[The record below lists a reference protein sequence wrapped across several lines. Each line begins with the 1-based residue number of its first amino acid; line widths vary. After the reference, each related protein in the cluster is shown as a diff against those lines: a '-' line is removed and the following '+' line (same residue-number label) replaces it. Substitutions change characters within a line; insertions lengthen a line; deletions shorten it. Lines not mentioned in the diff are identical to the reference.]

1 MDEDPDQHSHP
12 LFRQSPGRKMQGAQG
27 REGIKRNR
35 TRNERF
41 LGSGDGTQKTNR
53 RTDPREGDGR
63 KATDE
68 AAGPKDQA
76 PRLKQGT
83 DKASRT
89 GQYQTCIATTN
100 PVEGSEAPRNHS
112 PEAGATQERAQAQR
126 NPQYQ
131 DDSKYFTKKIRS
143 DSTSATDPWDMPPMV
158 A

>member
-1 MDEDPDQHSHP
+1 MANLRAVLQDQEARRLVDEDPDQHSHP

-68 AAGPKDQA
+68 AAGP
-76 PRLKQGT
+76 
-83 DKASRT
+83 RT
-89 GQYQTCIATTN
+89 
-100 PVEGSEAPRNHS
+100 RH
-112 PEAGATQERAQAQR
+112 
-126 NPQYQ
+126 Q
-131 DDSKYFTKKIRS
+131 D
-143 DSTSATDPWDMPPMV
+143 
-158 A
+158 